1 MSAPRNDLIENLVN
15 AASAIVTS
23 VRDAG
28 DATGQP
34 IGDLRIPIVL
44 SGADLRIIIESGPRT
59 ATANAVDMAQQ
70 KAGIAPQMSRDDAV
84 QLAADIIAVIA
95 SELQQAHSRYG
106 VWPNGETAAKA
117 SHDEM
122 LAVVAGLKGGAA

>member
-1 MSAPRNDLIENLVN
+1 MSQDLIAPLVL
-15 AASAIVTS
+15 AAEAIVLS
-23 VRDAG
+23 VREVAVS
-28 DATGQP
+28 TGQP
-34 IGDLRIPIVL
+34 ISDLRIPIVVGK
-44 SGADLRIIIESGPRT
+44 SDLRIIIESGPKI
-59 ATANAVDMAQQ
+59 AASNAVDMAQMV
-70 KAGIAPQMSRDDAV
+70 AGGTPRMSREDAV
-84 QLAADIIAVIA
+84 QAAADIIAVIA

>member
-15 AASAIVTS
+15 AAAAIVTS
-23 VRDAG
+23 VREAG

-95 SELQQAHSRYG
+95 TELKQAHSRYG
-106 VWPNGETAAKA
+106 VWPNGESAAKA

-122 LAVVAGLKGGAA
+122 LTVVASLKGGAA